1 MTERLTRET
10 LHAPVHEHMR
20 TDFVQLH
27 PNLTVAQALELIL
40 AKQPAGRII
49 YFYVAD
55 GDGRLLGVVPTRRL
69 LLSPRDRPLSQIMIK
84 PVIAIPRD
92 ATVLDA
98 CEFFILHKLLAFPV
112 VDEERRIVGLVDVE
126 LYTREL
132 SDLDRWESHNDLF
145 QLIGVHLSEA
155 QQRSVPALFRRRF
168 PWLLATLAGGL
179 LAAVLS
185 DLYYEVAS
193 LALVVP
199 FIPLVLAL
207 ASSVTAQSV
216 SLALQTLHGQR
227 PTWATLLPKVK
238 LELATGSLLGVACG
252 LIVGMVVLTWK
263 GDPAAPLIL
272 LGSIVGS
279 VACAAVL
286 GLAMPSLFRLLKRNP
301 RVAAG
306 PIARASADLVTLLVY
321 FNLGRWLLA

>member
-1 MTERLTRET
+1 
-10 LHAPVHEHMR
+10 MR

-27 PNLTVAQALELIL
+27 PDLTVAQALELIRE
-40 AKQPAGRII
+40 KQPAGRII

-69 LLSPRDRPLSQIMIK
+69 LLSPRDKHLSQIMIA
-84 PVIAIPRD
+84 PVIAIPRS

-112 VDEERRIVGLVDVE
+112 ADEERRIVGLVDVE

-132 SDLDRWESHNDLF
+132 RDLDRRETHDDLF
-145 QLIGVHLSEA
+145 QLIGVHATEA
-155 QQRSVPALFRRRF
+155 QQRSVSALFRRRF

-179 LAAVLS
+179 LAAVIS
-185 DLYYEVAS
+185 DLYYDVAS
-193 LALVVP
+193 LSLVVP

-227 PTWATLLPKVK
+227 ATWATLLPRVL
-238 LELATGSLLGVACG
+238 LELATGSMLGVACG
-252 LIVGMVVLTWK
+252 LIVAMAVLSWK
-263 GDPAAPLIL
+263 SDPTAALSL
-272 LGSIVGS
+272 LGAIVGS
-279 VACAAVL
+279 AACAAGL
-286 GLAMPSLFRLLKRNP
+286 GLALPYLFRIFKRNP
-301 RVAAG
+301 QVAAG
-306 PIARASADLVTLLVY
+306 PIALASADAVTLLVY
-321 FNLGRWLLA
+321 FNLGRWLLL